1 MSIAGATAVMSTAAA
16 LMRNK
21 NSVAAR
27 RRTKLELL
35 HPHMHAVP
43 PAAVAKK
50 HKGSKNQLTLIRC
63 KSLTASR
70 LRQDSQ
76 KPLYDVLLLYSLT

>member
-1 MSIAGATAVMSTAAA
+1 
-16 LMRNK
+16 MRNK
-21 NSVAAR
+21 NSDAVR

-35 HPHMHAVP
+35 HPQMHAVA
-43 PAAVAKK
+43 PAVVAKK
-50 HKGSKNQLTLIRC
+50 HKGSEDQLALIRC

-76 KPLYDVLLLYSLT
+76 KPLYDVLIFYSPT